1 MANPVT
7 LVTGANRGVG
17 YEVCRQLADLDHT
30 VLLSARDGEKAKSAA
45 GKLAEAGRD
54 VRPLQLDVVNPES
67 VEWARRW
74 VENEVGRL
82 DALVNNAAIDYD
94 SDQEVLSAD
103 LERVRDAFETNV
115 LGVWRVTLAFLP
127 LLRKSEHPRIV
138 NVTSGSGTLNSM
150 TGSTPAYSLSKAAL
164 NALTMMM
171 DSALTGSGV
180 LVNAIDPGW
189 VATDMGGPGGRPV
202 EAGGESVVWGVTLPD
217 DGPSGGF
224 YRHGIRREW

>member
-7 LVTGANRGVG
+7 LVTGGNRGVG

-45 GKLAEAGRD
+45 GKLAEPGRD

-82 DALVNNAAIDYD
+82 DALINNAAIDYD

-189 VATDMGGPGGRPV
+189 VATDMGGPGGGPV